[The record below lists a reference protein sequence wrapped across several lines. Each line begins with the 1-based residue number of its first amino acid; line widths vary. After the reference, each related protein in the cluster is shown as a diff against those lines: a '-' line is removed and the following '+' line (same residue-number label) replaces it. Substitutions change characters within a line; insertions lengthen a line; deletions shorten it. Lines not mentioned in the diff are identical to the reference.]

1 MPTMIS
7 GDFTLVYIVI
17 LLVLVVAITVMQ
29 SFESPAL
36 VSSFKGLLTVMSF
49 VQSFVSLKVI
59 KCCAM
64 CNDNV
69 KYYCNVMHHLQ
80 FLDVDWPPIM
90 KELFALFKP
99 LTFSLDFVR
108 PECSVDLTPEQKL
121 YAVLFVPISCCLA
134 VAFTNICVVLFSLY
148 RLNLKIRVTTPSSMQ
163 SLISGGFSAL
173 FDCLIL
179 SSFGKKLRRETIHD
193 FGPLYFALNPV
204 LFNNADWNVGAVS
217 DRARRKA
224 ASTGSI
230 ARVNL
235 NKNDT
240 KMLSNDSVVFPEL
253 WVKLRKLF
261 EDADIEAAFM
271 SYVLAMKKSA
281 SGALSVLILSFV
293 GVMETAL
300 PVLNCFQ
307 EITQDGSTKSYLRSD
322 RSIECSVSNPMYRSL
337 ATMAVI
343 GLLLYAGIVPV
354 AMHIIFYSRWCF
366 RFYRLDYASHNS
378 VFGFVTS
385 RYKRNYLSWELL
397 NYLKKASQIAIPLFF
412 ANQPV
417 QQIVLLFFLNCVFSV
432 LVLYHMPFSSTF
444 LNVMEIMSSLDLVV
458 TVIVGIFFVVEFKGE
473 PVMSDSTKQIFGF
486 TLVILCAATLLAS
499 VLCILREVLY
509 LTQFHK
515 QPAVS
520 AWLQLFNG
528 NSGDSVQ
535 QKSLFNLF
543 CTVVFNNRSSKSILD
558 HNQSIEDSRSRV
570 SCFWLKSWYTLLTY
584 RPASH
589 LIIPFL
595 RQPLS
600 EALKDLH
607 QLTRRIS
614 SLQSVGIYC
623 PKDKLDPD
631 MLETHGAGDP
641 PYDAYQ
647 TIAAIDNALSN
658 SLSADANRYLLAILV
673 ADKFRKKDREDFFTQ
688 RYWERIV
695 PRLHSLLDAVAEV
708 QPTAQSLCT
717 LKLQKDGFFARVSQF
732 LWPDYSESHSM
743 LSVVKWFNQMSAS
756 EHAAWVKEAGHLFD
770 NDDGSANGR
779 VGQVEQGGS
788 GCGDDDQRS
797 DHDDSHDSVD
807 DRSGRRVS
815 RRQVRAVVKS
825 AVTHKDQPSVN
836 SEVSTNQFGF
846 SKRASFT
853 NTNNPVIAR
862 TSPTSKLHGGVI
874 SSHSPPQSPRTS
886 DSSSAVREPATAK
899 GRPLNEDQERQRE
912 PAADPPFRPDAQSKA
927 ELSAAVPPPRHHKLV
942 PDADDAVSPL
952 RTSDSSSA
960 VREPATAKGRPLNE
974 DRERQREPAA
984 DPPFRPD
991 AQSQIAPALPRAPIV
1006 FLSPSLQRTNALNQP
1021 LSSSSQRQKRP
1032 VEKSASSRP
1041 RHVVLASMVELEG
1054 AVAVDIPVGDDHKRA
1069 EFVFD
1074 WPAPAVPPPVA
1085 LKSGAA
1091 QKLKAAMS
1099 VRSATH
1105 GRK

>member
-1 MPTMIS
+1 
-7 GDFTLVYIVI
+7 
-17 LLVLVVAITVMQ
+17 
-29 SFESPAL
+29 
-36 VSSFKGLLTVMSF
+36 
-49 VQSFVSLKVI
+49 
-59 KCCAM
+59 
-64 CNDNV
+64 
-69 KYYCNVMHHLQ
+69 
-80 FLDVDWPPIM
+80 M

-173 FDCLIL
+173 FDCLIS
-179 SSFGKKLRRETIHD
+179 SSFGRKLRRETILD
-193 FGPLYFALNPV
+193 FGPFYFALNPV

-217 DRARRKA
+217 NRARRSA

-240 KMLSNDSVVFPEL
+240 KMLSNDLEVYPEL

-300 PVLNCFQ
+300 PMLNCF
-307 EITQDGSTKSYLRSD
+307 EETTLDGSTKNYLRSD
-322 RSIECSVSNPMYRSL
+322 RSIECSISNPMYRSL
-337 ATMAVI
+337 ATMSVI
-343 GLLLYAGIVPV
+343 GLLLYAVIVPF
-354 AMHIIFYSRWCF
+354 AMHIIFYSSWCF

-397 NYLKKASQIAIPLFF
+397 NHLKKASQIAIPLFF

-417 QQIVLLFFLNCVFSV
+417 QQSVLLFFLNCVFSV

-595 RQPLS
+595 RHPLS

-673 ADKFRKKDREDFFTQ
+673 ADKFRKKEREDFFTQ
-688 RYWERIV
+688 RYWDRIV

-717 LKLQKDGFFARVSQF
+717 LKRQNDGFFARVSQF

-770 NDDGSANGR
+770 NDDGCATGR
-779 VGQVEQGGS
+779 VQQVEQGGS
-788 GCGDDDQRS
+788 GCSGDDQRS
-797 DHDDSHDSVD
+797 DHDDSHDSD
-807 DRSGRRVS
+807 GDSSGGRVP
-815 RRQVRAVVKS
+815 RRQVRAGVKS
-825 AVTHKDQPSVN
+825 AATHKDQPSVN
-836 SEVSTNQFGF
+836 LEASTNQFGF
-846 SKRASFT
+846 SKRASFA
-853 NTNNPVIAR
+853 NTKKSVITR
-862 TSPTSKLHGGVI
+862 TSSTSKLHGVI
-874 SSHSPPQSPRTS
+874 SSHSPPQS
-886 DSSSAVREPATAK
+886 
-899 GRPLNEDQERQRE
+899 
-912 PAADPPFRPDAQSKA
+912 
-927 ELSAAVPPPRHHKLV
+927 
-942 PDADDAVSPL
+942 L

-960 VREPATAKGRPLNE
+960 VREPAATKGRPLNE

-991 AQSQIAPALPRAPIV
+991 AQSQIAPALPRAPSV